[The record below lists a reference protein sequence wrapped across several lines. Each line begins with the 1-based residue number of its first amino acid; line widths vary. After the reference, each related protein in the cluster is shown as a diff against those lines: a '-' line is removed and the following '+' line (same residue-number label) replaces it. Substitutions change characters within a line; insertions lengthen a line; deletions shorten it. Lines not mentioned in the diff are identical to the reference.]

1 MKRIFKVCGI
11 LLTMFMFVAC
21 GKEEKK
27 VLYVGTNAEF
37 PPFEYLEKNEIVGFD
52 IDFINALGKEL
63 GREIVMKDMSFDGLL
78 PALQS
83 RKVDIV
89 IAGMTATEERKKS
102 VNFSEPYY
110 SANQVIVLKENN
122 TDIKDFDDLKDK
134 KIGVML
140 GFTGDL
146 VVTEMG
152 LSSEKFN
159 AAYAGIMALQ
169 NNKLDA
175 VVLDSE
181 TATNYIK
188 NNKGLKLAEG
198 KGESEDYAIAIR
210 KEDKQLLE
218 EINRAIVT
226 LKSNGE
232 FDKILKKYFN

>member
-110 SANQVIVLKENN
+110 SANQVIVLKEDN

>member
-1 MKRIFKVCGI
+1 MKRILKVCGI